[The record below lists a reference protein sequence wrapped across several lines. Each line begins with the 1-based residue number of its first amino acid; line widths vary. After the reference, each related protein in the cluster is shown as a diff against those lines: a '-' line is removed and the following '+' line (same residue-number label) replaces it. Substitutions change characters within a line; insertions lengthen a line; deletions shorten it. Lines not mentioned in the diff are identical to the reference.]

1 MKASG
6 LSIIRRS
13 EWSFITSGTG
23 GVGLSVVAV
32 SGGTVV
38 LSDPREREQRFRY
51 GAAGVGWSFGI
62 RKIPTIGRLD
72 TRRIDPRGLSD
83 RFSGNVAPPAF
94 WNHGAVWLLNGSNGN
109 ELTADDFAGAC
120 VAYDAGTGLIA
131 GYSGAVM
138 LVGINPVALAAAVAG
153 PVGQILG
160 PRIDPKAAILSRG
173 WNVGPQ
179 ASAGITGQVGY
190 MWHHAD

>member
-1 MKASG
+1 M
-6 LSIIRRS
+6 
-13 EWSFITSGTG
+13 
-23 GVGLSVVAV
+23 
-32 SGGTVV
+32 
-38 LSDPREREQRFRY
+38 
-51 GAAGVGWSFGI
+51 
-62 RKIPTIGRLD
+62 
-72 TRRIDPRGLSD
+72 
-83 RFSGNVAPPAF
+83 
-94 WNHGAVWLLNGSNGN
+94 
-109 ELTADDFAGAC
+109 
-120 VAYDAGTGLIA
+120 AYDAGTGLIA

-138 LVGINPVALAAAVAG
+138 LVGINPVALAVAVAG

>member
-1 MKASG
+1 MAESEQFGLLVVLCSKRPLNFVDRRRWIWWERARGSMKASG

-72 TRRIDPRGLSD
+72 TRRVDPRGLSD
-83 RFSGNVAPPAF
+83 R
-94 WNHGAVWLLNGSNGN
+94 L
-109 ELTADDFAGAC
+109 
-120 VAYDAGTGLIA
+120 
-131 GYSGAVM
+131 
-138 LVGINPVALAAAVAG
+138 
-153 PVGQILG
+153 
-160 PRIDPKAAILSRG
+160 
-173 WNVGPQ
+173 
-179 ASAGITGQVGY
+179 
-190 MWHHAD
+190 